1 MWRVKSVSRCKIVFM
16 RIAIVKL
23 SALGDIVHSM
33 IVLQFIKKYNEFI
46 FLGLVDKDP
55 MVSEEARTVGFKN
68 FEKSMT
74 ALKQW
79 FEEGHFK
86 EIDFDLLMQINWST
100 TETIVKNLKFR
111 NLNKPSDSELN
122 VIWDVM
128 KKSS

>member
-1 MWRVKSVSRCKIVFM
+1 M
-16 RIAIVKL
+16 
-23 SALGDIVHSM
+23 
-33 IVLQFIKKYNEFI
+33 FIKKYNEFI
-46 FLGLVDKDP
+46 FLGLVDNDP
-55 MVSEEARTVGFKN
+55 MVSEEARTVSFKN

-100 TETIVKNLKFR
+100 IETIVKNLKFR

>member
-1 MWRVKSVSRCKIVFM
+1 V
-16 RIAIVKL
+16 
-23 SALGDIVHSM
+23 
-33 IVLQFIKKYNEFI
+33 FIKKYNEFI
-46 FLGLVDKDP
+46 FLGLVDNDP

-68 FEKSMT
+68 FKKSMT